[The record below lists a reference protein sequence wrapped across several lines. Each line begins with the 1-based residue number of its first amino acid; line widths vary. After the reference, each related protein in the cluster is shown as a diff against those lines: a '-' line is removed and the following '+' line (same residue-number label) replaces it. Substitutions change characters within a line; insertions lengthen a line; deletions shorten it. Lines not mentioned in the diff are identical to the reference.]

1 VGYRA
6 EDRVNNRAE
15 EREFSLTIVVAAGPP
30 PLLIWIVLLVS
41 TGIAVALLW
50 LFEFLRRSFWTSFVF
65 LWARL
70 SRDDILDNKKRGMV
84 VGYLA
89 ANPAAN
95 FAAIRADLGMAIGT
109 LTYHLWVLEKEGE
122 IKSWRD
128 GRFRRYAPGGH
139 RVAEMQPR
147 LTDIELLLLERIRE
161 TKGLTQKELAKDVG
175 VSQPAVSYHM
185 ARMAQLGVVS
195 VERRG
200 RAKLYTANLGDVP
213 GGAGPEGN
221 QGEGPDFAPPDET
234 DEWRARR

>member
-1 VGYRA
+1 MG
-6 EDRVNNRAE
+6 
-15 EREFSLTIVVAAGPP
+15 IVVA
-30 PLLIWIVLLVS
+30 LVS
-41 TGIAVALLW
+41 F
-50 LFEFLRRSFWTSFVF
+50 FEFLRRSLWTSFVF

-89 ANPAAN
+89 ANPSAN
-95 FAAIRADLGMAIGT
+95 FAAIRADLGMAMGT

-128 GRFRRYAPGGH
+128 GRFRRYAPSGH

-147 LTDIELLLLERIRE
+147 LTDIELLLLKRIRE
-161 TKGLTQKELAKDVG
+161 SKGLTQKELANDVG
-175 VSQPAVSYHM
+175 VSQPAVSYHIS
-185 ARMAQLGVVS
+185 RMAQMGVVT

-200 RAKLYTANLGDVP
+200 RAKRYTANLGDVP
-213 GGAGPEGN
+213 GDAGPEGS
-221 QGEGPDFAPPDET
+221 EDDVPDFAPPDET